1 MNPVTATFEYLASAF
16 NGLGL
21 WRREQSV
28 WGNRLASRTF
38 DRSLYLWMHRC
49 GFMGRSE
56 REILSRLVKP
66 GMTVVDVG
74 ANVGLYTL
82 YMADLVGRAGRVIAF
97 EPDPDL
103 ASLLVDNCEANGIQN
118 VQAHRAALGTK
129 PERMILHRMSIN
141 SGDNHLGSHA
151 RTAFLR
157 PVEVEVVSFD
167 SLLPGVRPDFIK
179 VDVQGWELNVLRGM
193 ERTLRGS
200 DALIYLEFWPDGLK
214 RAGDAPAELFSFVRG
229 LGLDFYSADGW
240 TLFDEPTFLAMAG
253 KVKGL
258 NFINL
263 LASRGSPPRSQRGK

>member
-1 MNPVTATFEYLASAF
+1 
-16 NGLGL
+16 
-21 WRREQSV
+21 
-28 WGNRLASRTF
+28 
-38 DRSLYLWMHRC
+38 
-49 GFMGRSE
+49 
-56 REILSRLVKP
+56 
-66 GMTVVDVG
+66 
-74 ANVGLYTL
+74 
-82 YMADLVGRAGRVIAF
+82 
-97 EPDPDL
+97 
-103 ASLLVDNCEANGIQN
+103 
-118 VQAHRAALGTK
+118 
-129 PERMILHRMSIN
+129 MILHRISIN

-151 RTAFLR
+151 RTAFLK

-193 ERTLRGS
+193 ERTLKES
-200 DALIYLEFWPDGLK
+200 DALIYLEFWPDGLR